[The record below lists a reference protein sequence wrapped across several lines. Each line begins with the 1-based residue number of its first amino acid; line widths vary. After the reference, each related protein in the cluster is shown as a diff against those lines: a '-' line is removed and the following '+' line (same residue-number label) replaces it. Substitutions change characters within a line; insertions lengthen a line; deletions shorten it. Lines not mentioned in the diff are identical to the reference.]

1 MLGGESIANSD
12 PSFARSLD
20 RVRTHDWIIPFGMV
34 LGLAFSM
41 EALDEGFRGHLAP
54 VWWVFSGGQQIA
66 RQFLSAMASHSIKLR

>member
-1 MLGGESIANSD
+1 M
-12 PSFARSLD
+12 
-20 RVRTHDWIIPFGMV
+20 RTRDWIIPFGMV
-34 LGLAFSM
+34 LLSVGLAFSM